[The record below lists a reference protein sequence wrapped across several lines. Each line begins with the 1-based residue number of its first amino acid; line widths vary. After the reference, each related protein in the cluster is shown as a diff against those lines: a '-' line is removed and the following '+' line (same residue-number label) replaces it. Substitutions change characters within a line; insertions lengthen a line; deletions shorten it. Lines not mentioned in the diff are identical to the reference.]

1 VVVIVTVP
9 VRCDTAVFAAVLN
22 STVALPVPLDGVTV
36 TQLGAVTCQDV
47 FEVTA
52 LVIVTATAVGL
63 HAVVDISNVGGT
75 NEGTVTSLL

>member
-22 STVALPVPLDGVTV
+22 SSVALPVPLDGVTV

-52 LVIVTATAVGL
+52 LVMVTTPAPGF
-63 HAVVDISNVGGT
+63 HAVVATSRVGA
-75 NEGTVTSLL
+75 VPA